1 MSEQNNILMLKR
13 LAAKIEGGGKT
24 ENDIPG
30 DTIAEVLDII
40 QRHYTG
46 GGAGVTI
53 VSAELNV
60 DGKGNFDNGLITM
73 SDGSTVDIVISE
85 IDKLT
90 LTSAEGSGLSKT
102 IITVSPPLEDGDQ
115 YRYKLGG
122 NVTMPAKNQDVS
134 DWTAWDGTSEITAD
148 SGDILTMVECTQE
161 NRAVKAGSVE
171 VQAPLF

>member
-1 MSEQNNILMLKR
+1 MTEQNNVLMLKK

-24 ENDIPG
+24 SDDISG

-40 QRHYTG
+40 QQHYTS

-60 DGKGNFDNGLITM
+60 DGNGNFDNGLIIM

-85 IDKLT
+85 IEALT
-90 LTSAEGSGLSKT
+90 LTSAEGSGLGKT
-102 IITVSPPLEDGDQ
+102 IITVSPALEEGDQ
-115 YRYKLGG
+115 YRYKLGS
-122 NVTMPAKNQDVS
+122 VTKPAKNQDVT

-148 SGDILTMVECTQE
+148 SGDILTLVECTAE
-161 NRAVKAGSVE
+161 NRAVKCGSVE

>member
-1 MSEQNNILMLKR
+1 MSEQNNLLMLKK

-24 ENDIPG
+24 SDDIAG
-30 DTIAEVLDII
+30 DTLAEVLDII
-40 QRHYTG
+40 QQHYTS

-90 LTSAEGSGLSKT
+90 LTSAEGSALSKT
-102 IITVSPPLEDGDQ
+102 IITVSPPLEEGDQ
-115 YRYKLGG
+115 YRYKLGS
-122 NVTMPAKNQDVS
+122 VTMPAKNQDVS

-148 SGDILTMVECTQE
+148 SGDILTMVECTQS
-161 NRAVKAGSVE
+161 NRAVKGGSVE

>member
-1 MSEQNNILMLKR
+1 MKDNVLALKK
-13 LAAKIEGGGKT
+13 LAVAVLGGDLTVDKV
-24 ENDIPG
+24 PG
-30 DTIAEVLDII
+30 ETIAEVLDII
-40 QRHYTG
+40 QQHYTS

-90 LTSAEGSGLSKT
+90 LTSAEGSGLAKT
-102 IITVSPPLEDGDQ
+102 IITVSPSLEEGDQ

-134 DWTAWDGTSEITAD
+134 SWTAWDGTSEITAD
-148 SGDILTMVECTQE
+148 SGDILTMVECTS
-161 NRAVKAGSVE
+161 NDRAVKAGSVE
-171 VQAPLF
+171 VQSPLF

>member
-1 MSEQNNILMLKR
+1 MTEQNNLLMLKK

-24 ENDIPG
+24 SDDIAG
-30 DTIAEVLDII
+30 DTIADVLDSI
-40 QRHYTG
+40 QQHYTS

-85 IDKLT
+85 IDQLT
-90 LTSAEGSGLSKT
+90 VTSAEGSGLAKT
-102 IITVSPPLEDGDQ
+102 IITVSPTLEEGDQ
-115 YRYKLGG
+115 YRYKLG
-122 NVTMPAKNQDVS
+122 NVTKPAKNQDVS
-134 DWTAWDGTSEITAD
+134 DWTYWNGTDEITAD
-148 SGDILTMVECTQE
+148 SGDILTLVECTAE
-161 NRAVKAGSVE
+161 NRAIKCGSVE